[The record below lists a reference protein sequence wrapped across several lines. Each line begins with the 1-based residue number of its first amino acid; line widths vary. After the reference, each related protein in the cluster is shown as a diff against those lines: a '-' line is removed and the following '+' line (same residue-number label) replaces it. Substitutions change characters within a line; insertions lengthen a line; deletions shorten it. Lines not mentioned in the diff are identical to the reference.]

1 MHPIENI
8 LNITMQELK
17 QMVDV
22 NTIVGTPFVTP
33 EGETIIPIS
42 KVGFGFVTGGGEYK
56 GQIPKKCDVA
66 DESKYPFAA
75 GSGSGISITPMAFL
89 VSGNGSLRIL
99 PIAERELVD
108 KLLEQIP
115 GALKEIGEFIR
126 GRGKNDDQQEKSD

>member
-42 KVGFGFVTGGGEYK
+42 KVGFGFVTGGGEYEGAKK
-56 GQIPKKCDVA
+56 GAAAIEGA
-66 DESKYPFAA
+66 NYPFAA

-115 GALKEIGEFIR
+115 GALKEIGEYIKC
-126 GRGKNDDQQEKSD
+126 RGKNNEKQEKCDS